1 MLNLTNSFQK
11 SKRYFVLELFCI
23 QSLAIL
29 NFRHALV
36 DVGWHFFTFE
46 SMLDKMFKKVF
57 TFIILF
63 FVVSAF
69 SNNTQ
74 YEWTDENGCSYC
86 LYGRIENGKC
96 VHPAKESWGGYSSFF
111 YLLKTRKIENNFF
124 VVDYPFSP
132 KFHVYCENEADYCKT
147 INDSMAK
154 KLMPSLKDRKSLCK
168 EQSKKSKNIG
178 LFYDMP
184 IPREDLEF
192 LCDFVKFNN
201 KKSFI
206 EVLDTGI
213 CPVRMNIGLKGG
225 QRTLTFFFGNLRV
238 TRNQKKFRIMSE
250 YVFYQT
256 FDHQNRKSRHFYS
269 DYNYGAYK
277 KNFFTLGECSHS
289 NCEILNYVGE
299 QPQDFDI
306 KCNFIKKKDSE
317 GNVTVLAEGVCPI
330 EILDKD
336 GKKQVYRVRSV
347 KDGDSYKLIMTN
359 KQK

>member
-1 MLNLTNSFQK
+1 MKF
-11 SKRYFVLELFCI
+11 
-23 QSLAIL
+23 LA
-29 NFRHALV
+29 AL
-36 DVGWHFFTFE
+36 
-46 SMLDKMFKKVF
+46 
-57 TFIILF
+57 ILF
-63 FVVSAF
+63 LVACAF
-69 SNNTQ
+69 SDNTQ

-96 VHPAKESWGGYSSFF
+96 VHPAKESWGGFSSFF

-154 KLMPSLKDRKSLCK
+154 KLMPSLKARKSLCN
-168 EQSKKSKNIG
+168 EQSKKTENTG
-178 LFYDMP
+178 MFYDMP
-184 IPREDLEF
+184 IPREDVEF
-192 LCDFVKFNN
+192 CCDFVKFNN
-201 KKSFI
+201 KKSFL
-206 EVLDTGI
+206 EVLDTGS
-213 CPVRMNIGLKGG
+213 CPVRANAGFMGV
-225 QRTLTFFFGNLRV
+225 QRTKTFLWGNFNVVKRKGVFWIDEEEAFLQSIGHQQRPIKKYF
-238 TRNQKKFRIMSE
+238 TR
-250 YVFYQT
+250 
-256 FDHQNRKSRHFYS
+256 
-269 DYNYGAYK
+269 
-277 KNFFTLGECSHS
+277 NFFTLGECSHS

>member
-1 MLNLTNSFQK
+1 MKFLA
-11 SKRYFVLELFCI
+11 
-23 QSLAIL
+23 SL
-29 NFRHALV
+29 
-36 DVGWHFFTFE
+36 
-46 SMLDKMFKKVF
+46 
-57 TFIILF
+57 ILF

-86 LYGRIENGKC
+86 LYGYIKDGKC
-96 VHPAKESWGGYSSFF
+96 VHPGKSQWHYGYEEGYRLFPELSFRELNNNF
-111 YLLKTRKIENNFF
+111 YLANYSYRST
-124 VVDYPFSP
+124 
-132 KFHVYCENEADYCKT
+132 FHVYCENVTNYCKT
-147 INDSMAK
+147 INDPMAV

-213 CPVRMNIGLKGG
+213 CPVRMNIGLKGV

-238 TRNQKKFRIMSE
+238 ARDQKKFRIMSE

-277 KNFFTLGECSHS
+277 KNFFTLGECSLS

-299 QPQDFDI
+299 KLQDFDI
-306 KCNFIKKKDSE
+306 KCNFIKKKDNE
-317 GNVTVLAEGVCPI
+317 GNVTVLSEGVCPI

>member
-1 MLNLTNSFQK
+1 
-11 SKRYFVLELFCI
+11 
-23 QSLAIL
+23 
-29 NFRHALV
+29 
-36 DVGWHFFTFE
+36 
-46 SMLDKMFKKVF
+46 MFKKVF

-69 SNNTQ
+69 SDNTQ

-86 LYGRIENGKC
+86 LYGHIKDGKC
-96 VHPAKESWGGYSSFF
+96 VHSSKVSWRGFSSFY
-111 YLLKTRKIENNFF
+111 YLLNSRKIEKNFF
-124 VVDYPFSP
+124 VINYPFSP
-132 KFHVYCENEADYCKT
+132 KFHVYCENDSDYCKT

-154 KLMPSLKDRKSLCK
+154 KLMSSLKDRKSLCNK
-168 EQSKKSKNIG
+168 QRKKTENTG
-178 LFYDMP
+178 MFYDMP

-192 LCDFVKFNN
+192 RCDFVEFNN
-201 KKSFI
+201 KKSFL

-213 CPVRMNIGLKGG
+213 CPVRANAGLMGS
-225 QRTLTFFFGNLRV
+225 QRTKTFLFGNFHVVKRKGELWIDKEEAFLQSIDSQQRPI
-238 TRNQKKFRIMSE
+238 KKFITR
-250 YVFYQT
+250 
-256 FDHQNRKSRHFYS
+256 
-269 DYNYGAYK
+269 
-277 KNFFTLGECSHS
+277 NFFTLGECSHS

-299 QPQDFDI
+299 QLQDFDI

>member
-1 MLNLTNSFQK
+1 MKF
-11 SKRYFVLELFCI
+11 
-23 QSLAIL
+23 LA
-29 NFRHALV
+29 AL
-36 DVGWHFFTFE
+36 
-46 SMLDKMFKKVF
+46 
-57 TFIILF
+57 ILF
-63 FVVSAF
+63 LVACAF
-69 SNNTQ
+69 SDNTQ

-96 VHPAKESWGGYSSFF
+96 VHPAKESWGGFSSFF

-154 KLMPSLKDRKSLCK
+154 KLMPSLKDRKSLCD
-168 EQSKKSKNIG
+168 EQSKKTENTG
-178 LFYDMP
+178 MFYDMP
-184 IPREDLEF
+184 IPREDVEF
-192 LCDFVKFNN
+192 CCDFVKFNN
-201 KKSFI
+201 KKSFL
-206 EVLDTGI
+206 EVLDTGS
-213 CPVRMNIGLKGG
+213 CPVRANAGFMGV
-225 QRTLTFFFGNLRV
+225 QRTKTFLWGNFNVVKRKGEFWIDEEEAFLQSIGHQQRPIKKYF
-238 TRNQKKFRIMSE
+238 TR
-250 YVFYQT
+250 
-256 FDHQNRKSRHFYS
+256 
-269 DYNYGAYK
+269 
-277 KNFFTLGECSHS
+277 NFFTLGECSHS

>member
-1 MLNLTNSFQK
+1 MK
-11 SKRYFVLELFCI
+11 
-23 QSLAIL
+23 SLA
-29 NFRHALV
+29 AL
-36 DVGWHFFTFE
+36 
-46 SMLDKMFKKVF
+46 
-57 TFIILF
+57 ILF
-63 FVVSAF
+63 LVACAF
-69 SNNTQ
+69 SDNTQ

-154 KLMPSLKDRKSLCK
+154 KLMPSLKDRKSLCN
-168 EQSKKSKNIG
+168 EQRKKTENTG
-178 LFYDMP
+178 MFYDMP
-184 IPREDLEF
+184 IPREDVEF
-192 LCDFVKFNN
+192 RCDFVKFNN
-201 KKSFI
+201 KKSFL

-213 CPVRMNIGLKGG
+213 CPVRANAGLMGS
-225 QRTLTFFFGNLRV
+225 QRTKTFLWGNFNVVKRKGEFWIDDDQLFLQSTDRQQ
-238 TRNQKKFRIMSE
+238 RQIKKF
-250 YVFYQT
+250 VV
-256 FDHQNRKSRHFYS
+256 RK
-269 DYNYGAYK
+269 A
-277 KNFFTLGECSHS
+277 FFTLGECSHS
-289 NCEILNYVGE
+289 NCEILNHVGD

>member
-96 VHPAKESWGGYSSFF
+96 VHPGKNDVRRNYSSFF
-111 YLLKTRKIENNFF
+111 YLLNTRKIENNFF
-124 VVDYPFSP
+124 VVDYPYRP
-132 KFHVYCENEADYCKT
+132 TFHVFCENVKDYCKT
-147 INDSMAK
+147 ISDSMAK
-154 KLMPSLKDRKSLCK
+154 KLMPSLKDRKFLCN
-168 EQSKKSKNIG
+168 EQRKKFQNTG
-178 LFYDMP
+178 LLYDMP
-184 IPREDLEF
+184 IPRADIEF
-192 LCDFVKFNN
+192 LCDFANFNY
-201 KKSFI
+201 KKSFL

-213 CPVRMNIGLKGG
+213 CPVRANDGLLGVHRTITFLYGILYVSKEKG
-225 QRTLTFFFGNLRV
+225 TFKIKGKEL
-238 TRNQKKFRIMSE
+238 FRQSLN
-250 YVFYQT
+250 
-256 FDHQNRKSRHFYS
+256 HQNRKSKLFF
-269 DYNYGAYK
+269 DYK
-277 KNFFTLGECSHS
+277 KAFFTLGECSHS

>member
-1 MLNLTNSFQK
+1 MKF
-11 SKRYFVLELFCI
+11 
-23 QSLAIL
+23 LA
-29 NFRHALV
+29 AL
-36 DVGWHFFTFE
+36 
-46 SMLDKMFKKVF
+46 
-57 TFIILF
+57 ILF
-63 FVVSAF
+63 LVACAF
-69 SNNTQ
+69 SDNTQ

-154 KLMPSLKDRKSLCK
+154 KLMPSLKDRKSLCN
-168 EQSKKSKNIG
+168 EQRKKTENTG
-178 LFYDMP
+178 MFYDMP
-184 IPREDLEF
+184 IPREDVEF
-192 LCDFVKFNN
+192 RCDFVKFNN
-201 KKSFI
+201 KKSFL

-213 CPVRMNIGLKGG
+213 CPVRANAGLMGS
-225 QRTLTFFFGNLRV
+225 QRTKTFLFGNFHVVKRKGEFWIDDDQLFLQSTDRQQ
-238 TRNQKKFRIMSE
+238 RQIKKF
-250 YVFYQT
+250 VV
-256 FDHQNRKSRHFYS
+256 RK
-269 DYNYGAYK
+269 A
-277 KNFFTLGECSHS
+277 FFTLGECSLS

-299 QPQDFDI
+299 QLQDFDI
-306 KCNFIKKKDSE
+306 KCNFIKKKDNE
-317 GNVTVLAEGVCPI
+317 GNVTVLSEGVCPI

-336 GKKQVYRVRSV
+336 GKKQVYRVRFV

>member
-1 MLNLTNSFQK
+1 MKF
-11 SKRYFVLELFCI
+11 
-23 QSLAIL
+23 LA
-29 NFRHALV
+29 AL
-36 DVGWHFFTFE
+36 
-46 SMLDKMFKKVF
+46 
-57 TFIILF
+57 ILF
-63 FVVSAF
+63 LVACAF
-69 SNNTQ
+69 SDNTQ

-147 INDSMAK
+147 INDSMAE
-154 KLMPSLKDRKSLCK
+154 KLMPSLKDRKSLCN
-168 EQSKKSKNIG
+168 EQSKKTENTG
-178 LFYDMP
+178 MFYDMP

-192 LCDFVKFNN
+192 RCDFVKFNN
-201 KKSFI
+201 KKSFL

-213 CPVRMNIGLKGG
+213 CPVRANAGLMGS
-225 QRTLTFFFGNLRV
+225 QRTKTFLFGNFHVVKRKGEFWIDDDQLFLQSTDRQQ
-238 TRNQKKFRIMSE
+238 RQIKKF
-250 YVFYQT
+250 VV
-256 FDHQNRKSRHFYS
+256 RK
-269 DYNYGAYK
+269 A
-277 KNFFTLGECSHS
+277 FFTLGECSLS

-299 QPQDFDI
+299 QLQDFDI